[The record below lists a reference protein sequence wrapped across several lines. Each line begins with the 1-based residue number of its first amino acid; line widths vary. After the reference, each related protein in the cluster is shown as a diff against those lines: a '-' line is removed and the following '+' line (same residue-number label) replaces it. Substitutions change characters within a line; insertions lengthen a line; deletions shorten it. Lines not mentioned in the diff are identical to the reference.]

1 MIKNLHHESSVISQ
15 FLVDLC
21 TKYIEVMN
29 LVLAFSPKSSPED
42 LRCELDDAQYK
53 VDRYEARK
61 LFLRAWNKAVPIDVP
76 SVTTFKIPEWRWLF
90 GNLIIAC
97 KRCVAKAVRT
107 QFQEDDDEHEDTYV
121 GDQEDGRHAYYCV
134 GAVWRS
140 VMRNFAKSARI
151 SAVIS
156 KLFLD
161 KLTAEKEGL
170 PTNEVNSRYVVCL

>member
-1 MIKNLHHESSVISQ
+1 MHECASDPINIMSVQ
-15 FLVDLC
+15 VED
-21 TKYIEVMN
+21 IE
-29 LVLAFSPKSSPED
+29 LICIRSGHE
-42 LRCELDDAQYK
+42 LRC
-53 VDRYEARK
+53 V
-61 LFLRAWNKAVPIDVP
+61 V
-76 SVTTFKIPEWRWLF
+76 
-90 GNLIIAC
+90 
-97 KRCVAKAVRT
+97 KAVRT
-107 QFQEDDDEHEDTYV
+107 QFQEDDDEHEVTYV

>member
-1 MIKNLHHESSVISQ
+1 
-15 FLVDLC
+15 
-21 TKYIEVMN
+21 MN

-53 VDRYEARK
+53 VDRRDAAT
-61 LFLRAWNKAVPIDVP
+61 LFLTAWNKALPTDVP
-76 SVTTFKIPEWRWLF
+76 PVTTFKMPEWRWLL

-107 QFQEDDDEHEDTYV
+107 QFQEDNDEDETVYV
-121 GDQEDGRHAYYCV
+121 GDREDGRHAYYCV

-140 VMRNFAKSARI
+140 VMRKFAKSARI

-161 KLTAEKEGL
+161 KVTAEKDGL
-170 PTNEVNSRYVVCL
+170 PTNEVNSRYVVCVLLVF